1 MNTKCIC
8 CKDCDLTLNA
18 FNRLQ
23 AIKNKLYPNFVREVK
38 NNDSLVTH
46 SLIKSDSSKP
56 KTEIKFL
63 KSMNLQTF
71 NNFEIKFIDNNYDK
85 IEFQLILKLF
95 ANLFIFLISL
105 YINYNDLFFFK
116 VLEILMRCMLISMR

>member
-46 SLIKSDSSKP
+46 SLFKSDSSKP

-63 KSMNLQTF
+63 KSMHLQTF
-71 NNFEIKFIDNNYDK
+71 NNFEIKFIDNNYEK

-95 ANLFIFLISL
+95 AHLFIFLIFL
-105 YINYNDLFFFK
+105 FIDYIMIYSF
-116 VLEILMRCMLISMR
+116 

>member
-23 AIKNKLYPNFVREVK
+23 SIKNKLYPNFVREVK
-38 NNDSLVTH
+38 NNDSLITH

-56 KTEIKFL
+56 KTDIKFL
-63 KSMNLQTF
+63 KSINLQTF

-95 ANLFIFLISL
+95 EFI
-105 YINYNDLFFFK
+105 YFFSNFF
-116 VLEILMRCMLISMR
+116 I